1 MPSIS
6 SLLQFSGKFPKT
18 VAYSTFA
25 KRTWSQFYD
34 RVIMALLDEIKT
46 RMTKSTH
53 IIKSSSFIASCIGV
67 GTVCLAVILYVFIFH
82 QNPAAAQ
89 EFPVQGFDVSHHQGE
104 INWKQVPHK
113 KFQFIYLKATEG
125 GDFKDRKFQDNWL
138 QAREHGF
145 LVGAYHFY
153 RLCRDGKI
161 QAQNF
166 IETVPNK
173 PDALPPV
180 IDLEYDSNCIN
191 TYTREQLLTEIQIMH
206 DQLQQHYGKQPIFYI
221 SKTFYNIVLAGEFKN
236 TPLWV
241 REYQGQPELKG
252 NPQWTFWQH
261 TNQGTIQGINK
272 PVDMNVFHGSV
283 YDWSIFLQ
291 KNGIQ
296 PLTPTTP

>member
-1 MPSIS
+1 MSKATRTKKS
-6 SLLQFSGKFPKT
+6 KSLL
-18 VAYSTFA
+18 
-25 KRTWSQFYD
+25 
-34 RVIMALLDEIKT
+34 
-46 RMTKSTH
+46 
-53 IIKSSSFIASCIGV
+53 ASCIGL
-67 GTVCLAVILYVFIFH
+67 GTFALAVVLYLSIFH
-82 QNPAAAQ
+82 QNPASAQ

-104 INWKQVPHK
+104 INWKQIPRK

-138 QAREHGF
+138 QAREQGF

-153 RLCRDGKI
+153 RLCRDGQI

-180 IDLEYDSNCIN
+180 IDLEYDSRCIN
-191 TYTREQLLTEIQIMH
+191 TYTKEQLLSEIQVMH

-221 SKTFYNIVLAGEFKN
+221 SKTFYNIVLAGEFKQ

-252 NPQWTFWQH
+252 NPKWTFWQH
-261 TNQGTIQGINK
+261 TSQGQIKGI
-272 PVDMNVFHGSV
+272 PTLVDLNVFQGSEQ
-283 YDWSIFLQ
+283 DWISFLERQ
-291 KNGIQ
+291 GLYQLPQNLPIK
-296 PLTPTTP
+296 